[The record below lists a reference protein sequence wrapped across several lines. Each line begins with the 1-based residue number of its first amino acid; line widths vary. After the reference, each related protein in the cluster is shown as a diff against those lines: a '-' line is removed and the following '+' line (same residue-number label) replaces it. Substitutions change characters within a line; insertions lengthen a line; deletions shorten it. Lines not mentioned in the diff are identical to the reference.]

1 MKNTMQLFLVA
12 LTILVTTTVKAQDPW
27 NPFDNCDCTQKM
39 ERDIIFGGSNIVYDK
54 GVTYIFYAY
63 FKPDKNSC
71 FQNYTNKATSMT
83 VEAFENALDQ
93 NPTYKMLKKA
103 GKVDRE
109 GLIGDI
115 YWSSTTVEEIVKNLK
130 EATMKYASSEQ
141 VLKAIE
147 LDADYEI
154 SFSQFKTCT
163 K

>member
-27 NPFDNCDCTQKM
+27 NPFDNCDCNQKM
-39 ERDIIFGGSNIVYDK
+39 ERDFVFGGSNIIYNYPN
-54 GVTYIFYAY
+54 TYIFYAY

-71 FQNYTNKATSMT
+71 FQRYTNKASSMT
-83 VEAFENALDQ
+83 EEAFEKVLDQ

-103 GKVDRE
+103 GKVTHE
-109 GLIGDI
+109 GLVGKA

-130 EATMKYASSEQ
+130 EVTMKYAPSEQ

-147 LDADYEI
+147 LDVDYETP
-154 SFSQFKTCT
+154 FSQFKTCT